1 MPTSQGPQQPLDL
14 TPAHL
19 ERLRR
24 LLADGFHPAQ
34 LPYFAGCVGL
44 KKDDCVA
51 LLRPR
56 ADGTFEFAAPPTL
69 LVAGNLS
76 AKVEQGGEVWFVWKA
91 HRVRGDAGRLA
102 ALRRFQEEL
111 ERGLSA

>member
-1 MPTSQGPQQPLDL
+1 MPASEVPQQPLEL

-24 LLADGFHPAQ
+24 LLAEGFQPAQ
-34 LPYFAGCVGL
+34 LPYFAGCVAL
-44 KKDDCVA
+44 RKDDCVA

-56 ADGTFEFAAPPTL
+56 TEGRFEFAAPPTL

-91 HRVRGDAGRLA
+91 HRVRGDEGRLA

-111 ERGLSA
+111 ERGLGA